1 MITTIPHLVR
11 QECGLRK
18 EFEKQHLFTRAWVLQ
33 EQLLSNRLLHVGSI
47 QLYWQCQTS
56 GLQCEGL
63 PGIEAPHCKVNPL
76 GLGEELQIRSAH
88 DDTRLLLLH
97 DYQNR
102 NLTYAVKDKL
112 RAIQGVGDGVARM
125 RGTTYT
131 SGVFL
136 DELPLTLLWKA
147 TRFGVNS
154 SAVPYQ
160 APTWSW
166 ASMRGDLDFR
176 YGEKLS
182 KLTDPSRV
190 ETLVSSLST
199 RDWACGCDLYQALA
213 LTGRTIYVPTNTQL
227 NVENRRLKF
236 TKLGLAFECTIDDV
250 SEMDFDE
257 RYLLFILPLAH

>member
-1 MITTIPHLVR
+1 
-11 QECGLRK
+11 
-18 EFEKQHLFTRAWVLQ
+18 
-33 EQLLSNRLLHVGSI
+33 
-47 QLYWQCQTS
+47 
-56 GLQCEGL
+56 
-63 PGIEAPHCKVNPL
+63 
-76 GLGEELQIRSAH
+76 
-88 DDTRLLLLH
+88 
-97 DYQNR
+97 NR

-257 RYLLFILPLAH
+257 RYLLFILPLAHVNPEKDAFYQPTAQSGKGLLLARNKDGTFSRRGHVSYVPGDLLSNSWNKLRKIAARGIMRVQPLPMLLF